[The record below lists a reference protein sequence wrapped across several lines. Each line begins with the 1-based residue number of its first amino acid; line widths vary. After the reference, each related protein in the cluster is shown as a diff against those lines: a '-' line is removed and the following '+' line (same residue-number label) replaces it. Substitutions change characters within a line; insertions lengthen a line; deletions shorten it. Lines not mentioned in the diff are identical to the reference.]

1 MDPRDRQERPDIPR
15 ELQELLAAGPQRRG
29 HITRR
34 DLLRRMG
41 IGAGALSV
49 SAFLAACGVSGTNE
63 NPPSA
68 DDTEAPSL
76 AGQDPAGQLD
86 FANWPLYIDR
96 AGGKRPTIDDF
107 TKATDIQVNYKEVI
121 DDNES
126 FFGTIREPLAQGQG
140 TGWDLIVVTDWLIA
154 KMNRLGY
161 LESLDHELLPNF
173 AANAGEVYKDPSYD
187 PGNAHSVPWQSGIT
201 GIGYNP
207 KLTGRKITSFNDL
220 FDPAFKGKVGMMT
233 EMRDTMNLT
242 LLGMGINP
250 QDATVEDAEA
260 ASQKLTEQRDAGIVR
275 DYYGNNYADAL
286 AREDLWLT
294 MAWSGDVFQLQF
306 DKPELEFVV
315 PDEGGIL
322 WVDNMAIPKGAE
334 HPVDAHMFMDFVYD
348 PEIAAQIAAWVNYI
362 CPVPAAQDIL
372 KKAKDNYTK
381 TVANSPL
388 VFPTPEMEARLHH
401 YKDLDEEEEEAWNE
415 YFGSVVQG

>member
-1 MDPRDRQERPDIPR
+1 MDEREKARAEI
-15 ELQELLAAGPQRRG
+15 EKLLQQAPQRRG

-49 SAFLAACGVSGTNE
+49 SAVLAACGVSGTND
-63 NPPSA
+63 NPGNA
-68 DDTEAPSL
+68 TKTDAPSL
-76 AGQDPAGQLD
+76 AGQDPAGELD
-86 FANWPLYIDR
+86 FANWPLYIDKAKGR
-96 AGGKRPTIDDF
+96 RPTIDQF
-107 TKATDIQVNYKEVI
+107 TKATGIQVDYKEVV

-126 FFGTIREPLAQGQG
+126 FFGTIREPLANGQA
-140 TGWDLIVVTDWLIA
+140 TDWDLIVVTDWLIA
-154 KMNRLGY
+154 KMIRLGY
-161 LESLDHELLPNF
+161 LEQLDHELLPQF
-173 AANAGEVYKDPSYD
+173 DANAGQVYKDPTYD
-187 PGNAHSVPWQSGIT
+187 PGNKHSVPWQSGIT

-207 KLTGRKITSFNDL
+207 KLTKRDITSFDDL

-242 LLGMGINP
+242 LLGLGINP
-250 QDATVEDAEA
+250 TDATEEDAEA
-260 ASQKLTEQRDAGIVR
+260 AAQKLTEQRDAGIVR

-306 DKPELEFVV
+306 DNPDLQFVV

-322 WVDNMAIPKGAE
+322 WVDNMAIPKGAA

-362 CPVPAAQDIL
+362 CPVPAAQDVL
-372 KKAKDNYTK
+372 KEAKDKYTQ
-381 TVANSPL
+381 TVASSPL
-388 VFPTPEMEARLHH
+388 VFPTPEMEAKLHH
-401 YKDLDEEEEEAWNE
+401 YKDLDEGEEEVWNE
-415 YFGSVVQG
+415 LFGAVIQG

>member
-1 MDPRDRQERPDIPR
+1 MDPREQKQKGMEREIR
-15 ELQELLAAGPQRRG
+15 ELSASSPRRMG
-29 HITRR
+29 HISRR

-41 IGAGALSV
+41 IGAGAISV
-49 SAFLAACGVSGTNE
+49 SAFLAACGVSGTDE
-63 NPPSA
+63 KEPTA
-68 DDTEAPSL
+68 EGTEGPSL
-76 AGQDPAGQLD
+76 AGQDPAGQLA

-96 AGGKRPTIDDF
+96 AKGKRPTIEDF
-107 TKATDIQVNYKEVI
+107 TKATDIKVNYKEVI

-126 FFGTIREPLAQGQG
+126 FFGTIREPLNAGQS

-161 LESLDHELLPNF
+161 LETLDHELLPNF
-173 AANAGEVYKDPSYD
+173 AAHAGEVYKNPSYD
-187 PGNAHSVPWQSGIT
+187 ADNAHSIPWQSGIT

-207 KLTGRKITSFNDL
+207 KLTGRKITSFDDL

-242 LLGMGINP
+242 LLGMGIDP
-250 QDATVEDAEA
+250 EGATVEDAEA
-260 ASQKLTEQRDAGIVR
+260 ASQRLIEQREQGIVR

-294 MAWSGDVFQLQF
+294 MAWSGDIFQLQF

-362 CPVPAAQDIL
+362 CPVPEAQQIL
-372 KKAKDNYTK
+372 QQAKDKYTQ

-388 VFPTPEMEARLHH
+388 VFPTPEMESRLHH
-401 YKDLDEEEEEAWNE
+401 YKDLDEEEEEAWNDF
-415 YFGSVVQG
+415 FGSVVQG